1 MAQDIYIRFRGD
13 TRNLTRSVNALSGSM
28 RGLDRTSKQVQRS
41 LGGIEKAASASAR
54 SLGAVKTAAVAVV
67 AALAVNKIIDVTA
80 SFEDL
85 RTTLDS
91 VTGSAQNGGK
101 AMDFINK
108 FATSTQ
114 FGVEELGKTFIKL
127 QANGIDPTT
136 KLLTTFTDAAA
147 VTTDQVGVLESMT
160 DLYTR
165 TLQSQ
170 MVELTDLDRL
180 ADRGLPVYD
189 ILAEKLGVSRSEL
202 SEFSKEAGNAQK
214 VLDALQQGIA
224 QRFGGATANRLGNLS
239 TIMSN
244 FGIATREAI
253 NQFGTGLA
261 PAIKEI
267 VSGLTT
273 FISSNGGLF
282 RTLGE
287 LTGAGLQGLADGF
300 KSLAEGLGILDPGGL
315 ERVFGNFMV
324 SLGEF
329 LIGLDRG
336 FQNIKTGFAATAN
349 LIMKIAAAVPGSGI
363 EILEPGETA
372 SSQLDELSRKI
383 EDYQQKL
390 DEFGGTQ
397 AGQGLLLGLQALQKQ
412 FDDLSDGST
421 TFYTLL
427 DTNNSNAVGKLA
439 EVGNAIKATGEA
451 SIKNANQQATA
462 AAVVV
467 KNYDDQILRIARLK
481 AAEEA
486 KNIEIEKG
494 LTFQEKVDALLQE
507 TMATAD
513 ANIKQSYLQKQ
524 ALRELHKEFENKQH
538 LEVYGEAMRLLGEN
552 MNHFTFGIQ
561 TQDEYLKDLHA
572 TVSQSIRD
580 DAMKNNALAMLKAGM
595 FGVAEGTAE
604 YDFYL
609 KALGVTSTKT
619 TKELTA
625 LEKALENV
633 TQTAD
638 QAAAAS
644 VNSAV
649 AAIERFKDPIVAAEE
664 AMDEA
669 MAGLDIMRD
678 KDLVSEKDYLR
689 TKERITIEHNKK
701 ILDIQK
707 EQDRKKAALRKA
719 DITADLG
726 ANNVILETYLGTDAI
741 IQQSLD
747 GQMSQLQGAASIFGN
762 ILNDLS
768 GTNKKA
774 FEAAKR
780 YNIAVAIMNT
790 ILGITKALG
799 SYPPPFNF
807 LAAAAV
813 GAAGYAQV
821 SAIRSQ
827 QYSGRAL
834 GGPVMGGQSYV
845 VGENGAEIF
854 TPATSGR
861 ITRNDQI
868 SGGQPVEINFTIN
881 AIDTQGIDQLL
892 VERRSV
898 IQQIIS
904 DSMMEAGQRSRF

>member
-1 MAQDIYIRFRGD
+1 M
-13 TRNLTRSVNALSGSM
+13 RN
-28 RGLDRTSKQVQRS
+28 LDRTSKQVQRG
-41 LGGIEKAASASAR
+41 LGGIEKAARNSAR
-54 SLGAVKTAAVAVV
+54 GLGAVKTAAVAVV

-80 SFEDL
+80 AFEDL

-91 VTGSAQNGGK
+91 VTGSADSGGK

-108 FATSTQ
+108 FATRTQ

-202 SEFSKEAGNAQK
+202 SEFSKEAGNAQR

-224 QRFGGATANRLGNLS
+224 QRFGGATESRLQNLS

-244 FGIATREAI
+244 FGIATREAV

-267 VSGLTT
+267 VSGLTN

-287 LTGAGLQGLADGF
+287 LTGAGLSALADGF
-300 KSLAEGLGILDPGGL
+300 KELADGLGILDPGGL

-329 LIGLDRG
+329 LIGLDSG
-336 FQNIKTGFAATAN
+336 FNAIKTGFATTAN
-349 LIMKIAAAVPGSGI
+349 VIMRTAAAVQSGVQV
-363 EILEPGETA
+363 LEPGQSAT
-372 SSQLDELSRKI
+372 SQIDAVKLKI
-383 EDYQQKL
+383 EETQAAIEK
-390 DEFGGTQ
+390 FGFSQ
-397 AGQGLLLGLQALQKQ
+397 AGQGLQLRLGALQTQ
-412 FDDLSDGST
+412 LEELEQGST
-421 TFYTLL
+421 TFYTLFETQT
-427 DTNNSNAVGKLA
+427 TNATSVVTEFGEKLKDI
-439 EVGNAIKATGEA
+439 GNAQIA
-451 SIKNANQQATA
+451 SADAQAAQA
-462 AAVVV
+462 AAGNIVV
-467 KNYDDQILRIARLK
+467 KNYDDQILRIARLQ
-481 AAEEA
+481 AAEAARNDEV
-486 KNIEIEKG
+486 EKT
-494 LTFQEKVDALLQE
+494 LTFQQKVDALLAE
-507 TMATAD
+507 SMATAD
-513 ANIKQSYLQKQ
+513 ANIKSTRVNQ
-524 ALRELHKEFENKQH
+524 
-538 LEVYGEAMRLLGEN
+538 EAIRQL
-552 MNHFTFGIQ
+552 GIQ
-561 TQDEYLKDLHA
+561 YREGGLSVSSYAEQLRILGHNMDHTVFSTVQFSDFMKDLNA
-572 TVSQSIRD
+572 TVSSSLTN
-580 DAMKNNALAMLKAGM
+580 DAHKARALAQIEQQFADGLITGR
-595 FGVAEGTAE
+595 E
-604 YDFYL
+604 YEAFL
-609 KALGVTSTKT
+609 SALGKSTTKT

-625 LEKALENV
+625 LERALEGV

-638 QAAAAS
+638 EAAAAS
-644 VNSAV
+644 VSSAA

-678 KDLVSEKDYLR
+678 KDLVSEADYLR
-689 TKERITIEHNKK
+689 TKERLVVEHNRK

-834 GGPVMGGQSYV
+834 GGPVMGGDSYL
-845 VGENGAEIF
+845 VGENGPEIF

-861 ITRNDQI
+861 VTRNDQI
-868 SGGQPVEINFTIN
+868 GGGQPVEINFTIN
-881 AIDTQGIDQLL
+881 AIDSQGIDQVL